1 MPSLDY
7 QAKNRRRPVKETLR
21 VETQK
26 TVRALL
32 ITLSIMI
39 VVLLSGFLALTS
51 AKAQKGYTLEQ
62 LKQLNE
68 ALKSQN
74 ASIKAQIINSVSVN
88 NFQQTETVEEMQE
101 IQTKTYVTEEDN
113 EVN

>member
-7 QAKNRRRPVKETLR
+7 QSKNRRRPVKETLR
-21 VETQK
+21 VETHK

-39 VVLLSGFLALTS
+39 VVLLSGFLALTN
-51 AKAQKGYTLEQ
+51 AGAQKGYTLDQ

-68 ALKSQN
+68 DLKSKN
-74 ASIKAQIINSVSVN
+74 ASIKAQIIDSVSVN
-88 NFQQTETVEEMQE
+88 NFQKTEKVEEMKQIE
-101 IQTKTYVTEEDN
+101 TKTYVTQEDN